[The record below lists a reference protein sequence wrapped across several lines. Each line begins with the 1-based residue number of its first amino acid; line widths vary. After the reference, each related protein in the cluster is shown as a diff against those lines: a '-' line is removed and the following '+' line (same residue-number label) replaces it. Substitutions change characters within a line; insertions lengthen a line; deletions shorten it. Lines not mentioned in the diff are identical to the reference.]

1 MNSYEKSLLL
11 DMTKDYDDV
20 LHHLEDIKY
29 MLRIQGRHREADMIS
44 EAVDQIRNAKA
55 FYLGE

>member
-20 LHHLEDIKY
+20 LRHLEDIKY
-29 MLRIQGRHREADMIS
+29 LLRIQGRHVEADMIS
-44 EAVDQIRNAKA
+44 AAADRVRSAKSV
-55 FYLGE
+55 LSR